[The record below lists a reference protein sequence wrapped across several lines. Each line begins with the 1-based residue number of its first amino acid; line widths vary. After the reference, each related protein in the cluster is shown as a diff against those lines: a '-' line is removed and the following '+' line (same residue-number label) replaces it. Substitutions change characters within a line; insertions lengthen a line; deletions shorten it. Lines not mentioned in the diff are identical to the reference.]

1 MDRLEELEKALK
13 EYKEMLEK
21 GMAGMAQNLTGMPA
35 GTAGGASMPNTTFDV
50 EKKKEDKKM
59 IEEKLDEHNEEK
71 HGEAKHVDSAKKSE
85 YKEVMKYD
93 ANGQWSLEKM
103 GPLAG
108 AVAGGIASG
117 VAGSVTDSLMDKG
130 EDKELEK
137 AKADDIHNK
146 PKRKGDE
153 FRDRKWSID
162 TRTAEEKEIDEF
174 NENSPTKTYKPGQR
188 GFPKREKETKQT
200 HDKKLAESGGKK
212 GIKIKAVSRSNQKMN
227 D

>member
-13 EYKEMLEK
+13 EYRDMLEK

-50 EKKKEDKKM
+50 EKKEDKKKKKMDAVGEEDADINNDGKVDDTDSYLKNRRKKISENMDKKDHEDEKEDKKM

-117 VAGSVTDSLMDKG
+117 VAGSVTDSMMDK
-130 EDKELEK
+130 
-137 AKADDIHNK
+137 ADAEDIH
-146 PKRKGDE
+146 
-153 FRDRKWSID
+153 
-162 TRTAEEKEIDEF
+162 
-174 NENSPTKTYKPGQR
+174 
-188 GFPKREKETKQT
+188 
-200 HDKKLAESGGKK
+200 DKDDKLK
-212 GIKIKAVSRSNQKMN
+212 
-227 D
+227 